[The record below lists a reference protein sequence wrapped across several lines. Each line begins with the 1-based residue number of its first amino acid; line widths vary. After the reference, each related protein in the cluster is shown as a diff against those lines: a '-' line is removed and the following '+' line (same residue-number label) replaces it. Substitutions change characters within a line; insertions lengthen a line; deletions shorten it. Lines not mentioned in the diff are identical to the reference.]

1 MNIRSLTP
9 EDIPWVEAVVSD
21 HFGSPRV
28 VSRGV
33 LHDACSLPG
42 LVAEEA
48 AERTGLLQYRID
60 GEQCEVI
67 ILIALKPRQ
76 GIGRALLRTAEE
88 LAKAAS
94 CCRMWLVTTDNNL
107 GAQAF
112 YRTAGWT
119 QAAVHRDAVAAARK
133 LKPEIPRVD
142 ERGRS
147 IRDEIEFELLL
158 RSG

>member
-9 EDIPWVEAVVSD
+9 EDIPWVEAVVTE

-33 LHDACSLPG
+33 LHDSRVLPG

-48 AERTGLLQYRID
+48 AGRTGLLQYRID
-60 GEQCEVI
+60 GEQCEVV

-76 GIGRALLRTAEE
+76 GVGRALLRAAEE
-88 LAKAAS
+88 LAKAAA
-94 CCRMWLVTTDNNL
+94 CCRMWLVTTDNNA

-112 YRTAGWT
+112 YRAVGWA
-119 QAAVHRDAVAAARK
+119 QAAVHHDAVTAARK
-133 LKPEIPRVD
+133 LKPEIPHLD
-142 ERGRS
+142 EGGRP
-147 IRDEIEFELLL
+147 IRDEIEFERSLLG
-158 RSG
+158 S